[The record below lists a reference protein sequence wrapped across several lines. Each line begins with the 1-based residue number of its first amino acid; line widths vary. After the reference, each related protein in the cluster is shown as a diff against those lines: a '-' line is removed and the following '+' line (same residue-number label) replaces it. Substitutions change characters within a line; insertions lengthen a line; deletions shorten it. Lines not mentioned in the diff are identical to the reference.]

1 MKIINVGD
9 IVYYARIF
17 HENGTYDLCDL
28 RVRTVYDDS
37 FVGVDRKSKIAYLIG
52 FNECDVSV
60 FDDRDVALAKVHEA
74 EKLKR
79 DFTIDKGD
87 EYE

>member
-1 MKIINVGD
+1 M
-9 IVYYARIF
+9 
-17 HENGTYDLCDL
+17 CDL
-28 RVRTVYDDS
+28 RVRTIYDDS
-37 FVGVDRKSKIAYLIG
+37 FVGVDIQTKRAYILG
-52 FNECDVSV
+52 FNECGVSV

-87 EYE
+87 EYERF